1 MTFIEK
7 LLSRLE
13 SLPDMLIYL
22 VLGVS
27 AFVENL
33 FPPIPGDTITAL
45 GAFLVSMGQVGFVG
59 VLISTTAGSLLG
71 FLTLLALGRYL
82 GRRFFLEKDF
92 WFLKAGDITKAEGWF
107 QRYGY
112 LVIALNRFL
121 PGVRSA
127 IALAGGMARLRLWPV
142 TLLAL
147 MSCLIWNCLW
157 IMMGYSLGNHWETV
171 EKGIGETMKKYN
183 YAILG
188 ALAIFVLVVLCRK
201 WARKKR

>member
-22 VLGVS
+22 VLGAS

-71 FLTLLALGRYL
+71 FLTLLGLGRYL
-82 GRRFFLEKDF
+82 GRRFFFEKDF

-127 IALAGGMARLRLWPV
+127 IALAGGMARLRLLPV

-188 ALAIFVLVVLCRK
+188 AFAILVLVVLCRK
-201 WARKKR
+201 WARRKK